1 MKISGEKNMEKEFK
15 LVTLDFDTLVYSMAE
30 TREKADEMIEA
41 FALENDL
48 VNERR
53 FILDFIMIQ
62 SKVEYVTYITYL
74 SVPNGTKGSKGLQ
87 TLVLKNNK
95 FVHFVGNK
103 DDYHN
108 YLRGHEHLS
117 FDKFLEDNGLKP
129 DISKVY
135 VLTEVIGEDYNFYIP
150 YK

>member
-1 MKISGEKNMEKEFK
+1 MENNFK
-15 LVTLDFDTLVYSMAE
+15 LVTLDFDTLVYSMSD
-30 TREKADEMIEA
+30 TREKADEMIDA
-41 FALENDL
+41 FALENDITDG
-48 VNERR
+48 RR

-74 SVPNGTKGSKGLQ
+74 SVPTGTKASKGLQ
-87 TLVLKNNK
+87 TLVLNNNK
-95 FVHFVGNK
+95 FVHFVGDK
-103 DDYHN
+103 EKYHN

-117 FDKFLEDNGLKP
+117 FDEYLKENGLKT

-135 VLTEVIGEDYNFYIP
+135 VLTEVIGDEYHFYIP

>member
-1 MKISGEKNMEKEFK
+1 MEKDFRM
-15 LVTLDFDTLVYSMAE
+15 VTLDFDTLVYSMAE
-30 TREKADEMIEA
+30 TREKADELIDA
-41 FALENDL
+41 FVLENDI
-48 VNERR
+48 VDGRR
-53 FILDFIMIQ
+53 FILDFIVIQ
-62 SKVEYVTYITYL
+62 SKVEYVTYLTYL
-74 SVPNGTKGSKGLQ
+74 SVPTGTKASKGLQ
-87 TLVLKNNK
+87 TVVLKNNK

-117 FDKFLEDNGLKP
+117 FDKYLEENGLKP

-135 VLTEVIGEDYNFYIP
+135 VLTEVIGEEYHFYIP